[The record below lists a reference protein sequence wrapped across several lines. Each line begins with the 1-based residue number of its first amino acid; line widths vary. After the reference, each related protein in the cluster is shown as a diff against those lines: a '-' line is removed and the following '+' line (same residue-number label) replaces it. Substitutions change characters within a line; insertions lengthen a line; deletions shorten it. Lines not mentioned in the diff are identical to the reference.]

1 MKETKTKQKTSV
13 KKLEALKNE
22 SGVLKKYIE
31 AIGRRKEATARVRLQ
46 EDKPQIFINN
56 KNLAEYFP
64 LLNLQQ
70 KVLEPFSKTN
80 IENKYLIS
88 VKVKGGGLT
97 GQAEAI
103 RLGISRALV
112 KIDNNLKPILKKFN
126 LLTRDSRVVER
137 KKYGFKKARKR
148 PQWAKR

>member
-22 SGVLKKYIE
+22 SGVFKKYIE